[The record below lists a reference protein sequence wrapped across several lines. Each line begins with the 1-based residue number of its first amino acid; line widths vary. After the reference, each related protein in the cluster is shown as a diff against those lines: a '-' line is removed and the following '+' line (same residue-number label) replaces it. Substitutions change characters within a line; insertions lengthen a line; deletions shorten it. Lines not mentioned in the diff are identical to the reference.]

1 MAARC
6 CEGILGTP
14 LLRQAAIDPKDRD
27 ALALATRVRVYEAG
41 QTIYNQ
47 DDQCAGV
54 YCVESG
60 LTGVRRLDE
69 HGNSAMLGLG
79 QTGDIFGYRALLTG
93 NAHLNTVEALTS
105 CRICFT
111 EASSLRRIMARNP
124 ALKEAVHQLALDNL
138 SRVEAKCAVLLTRGL
153 KLRLLALLDVLKE
166 RFAKHIDEHSYVID
180 LPILRKDLAGL
191 LGAEPASLSRL
202 IREVSAEGI
211 IFDGQ
216 RILIR
221 STSPDARLRSR
232 RSVASAQSL
241 TARILDALLEAR
253 SALLAMIDEDD
264 ANARSALHG
273 RVCEASARLDDLL
286 RDSVSARDDL
296 ATGFMPVWEQF
307 KNTRNARIIPAV
319 YAGRRESARKLATGI
334 QARRL
339 AQMKKFVEPRLAC
352 AQAPG
357 REYAPCL

>member
-14 LLRQAAIDPKDRD
+14 LLRHVTIDLRDRD
-27 ALALATRVRVYEAG
+27 ALVQATRVRVYEAG

-47 DDQCAGV
+47 DDQCAGL
-54 YCVESG
+54 YCIESG

-69 HGNSAMLGLG
+69 HGNAALLGLG
-79 QTGDIFGYRALLTG
+79 QTGDILGYRALLTG

-111 EASSLRRIMARNP
+111 DAASLRRTMDHNP
-124 ALKEAVHQLALDNL
+124 SLKEAMHRLALENL

-166 RFAKHIDEHSYVID
+166 RFAKHIDEHSYFID

-202 IREVSAEGI
+202 IRDVSADGI
-211 IFDGQ
+211 VFDGQ
-216 RILIR
+216 RIFV
-221 STSPDARLRSR
+221 TSSGRATGLRSR
-232 RSVASAQSL
+232 GSEAGARGL
-241 TARILDALLEAR
+241 TASMLEALLEAR
-253 SALLAMIDEDD
+253 SALLAMIDED
-264 ANARSALHG
+264 NAHTRSALHG
-273 RVCEASARLDDLL
+273 RVCEASARLDDML
-286 RDSVSARDDL
+286 RDSIPAPDEL
-296 ATGFMPVWEQF
+296 AAAFKLVWEQF
-307 KNTRNARIIPAV
+307 KKTRNTKIIPAV
-319 YAGRRESARKLATGI
+319 YGGHRETARKLATGI

-339 AQMKKFVEPRLAC
+339 AQMKKMVEPRVTSAHVF
-352 AQAPG
+352 Q
-357 REYAPCL
+357 RDYAPCL